1 MRFLALG
8 AAAGAALLIT
18 AGAAL
23 AKPTEITV
31 RAISKD
37 AKFIGSTMGGVRITL
52 HDVETG
58 ELLASGVTA
67 GSTGDTK
74 RLVEQ
79 PRKRGTPLSDPKSA
93 KFTATLD
100 LDRPRLVEV
109 KAHGPLAQRQ
119 SAITVSSTQW
129 VVPGKHVT
137 GGDAWMLEMP
147 GFVVDVLA
155 PPAHVK
161 IKGAPQKISLK
172 ANVTMMCGCP
182 IEPGGKW
189 DAKTYEVAAL
199 LTRNGKPAK
208 TVPLAYA
215 GKKSQFAAELEVKE
229 KGVYEATVYAYDPA
243 NGNTGLDRVTF
254 IIN

>member
-109 KAHGPLAQRQ
+109 KAHGPLA
-119 SAITVSSTQW
+119 
-129 VVPGKHVT
+129 
-137 GGDAWMLEMP
+137 
-147 GFVVDVLA
+147 
-155 PPAHVK
+155 
-161 IKGAPQKISLK
+161 
-172 ANVTMMCGCP
+172 
-182 IEPGGKW
+182 
-189 DAKTYEVAAL
+189 
-199 LTRNGKPAK
+199 
-208 TVPLAYA
+208 
-215 GKKSQFAAELEVKE
+215 
-229 KGVYEATVYAYDPA
+229 
-243 NGNTGLDRVTF
+243 
-254 IIN
+254 